1 MQTQF
6 LKYISLIKEKENK
19 TLNFKEMIDIWKNI
33 LWNPFLVTNFLYCK

>member
-19 TLNFKEMIDIWKNI
+19 TLNCKEMTYLEEHNM
-33 LWNPFLVTNFLYCK
+33 